1 MLAKL
6 SAGRDLMQLDQ
17 LKRREF
23 MTLLGGASAWP
34 LGARAQQT
42 AMPVIGFVSATARDE
57 NRIAAFRSGLHEA
70 GYDEGRNVAI
80 EYRWAEGQI
89 ERAPR
94 LLTDLVAHQVTVVVA
109 AGSTAVA
116 LAAKAATS
124 TIPIVFNLG
133 GDPVKL
139 GLVTS
144 LNRPGGNVTGVSFLV
159 NLMASKRFEL
169 LHQMLPPAAPI
180 AYLVNPSS
188 SPAAESEQAEVEEV
202 ARALGHPLLIQR
214 AKNEGE
220 IDAAYANLMREQAR
234 ALIIAGDPFFYDR
247 RQQLATLAARHVVP
261 VVYPLREYVVAGG
274 LMSYGT
280 SFAAANRQ
288 TGIYVGKV
296 LKGAQP
302 ADLPVMQSTQFELV
316 LNLTTAK
323 ALGLTVPDKLLA
335 LADEVIE

>member
-1 MLAKL
+1 M
-6 SAGRDLMQLDQ
+6 R
-17 LKRREF
+17 RREF
-23 MTLLGGASAWP
+23 ITLIGGGTAALLSF
-34 LGARAQQT
+34 GARAQQT
-42 AMPVIGFVSATARDE
+42 MPVIGFLSATARDE
-57 NRIAAFRSGLHEA
+57 NRATAFRAGLHEA
-70 GYDEGRNVAI
+70 GYDEGQNVAI

-89 ERAPR
+89 ERAPA
-94 LLTDLVAHQVTVVVA
+94 LVANLVARQVTVIVV

-116 LAAKAATS
+116 LAAKTATS
-124 TIPIVFNLG
+124 TIPIVFSVG

-159 NLMASKRFEL
+159 NLMASKRVEL
-169 LHQMLPPAAPI
+169 LHQMVPAAALI
-180 AYLVNPSS
+180 AYLANPST
-188 SPAAESEQAEVEEV
+188 SPAGLSEQAEVEET
-202 ARALGHPLLIQR
+202 ARALGHPLLTQR
-214 AKNEGE
+214 AKTEGE
-220 IDAAYANLMREQAR
+220 IDAAYVNLMREQAR

-247 RQQLATLAARHVVP
+247 RQQLATLAARHAVP
-261 VVYPLREYVVAGG
+261 VVYPLREYVAAGG

-280 SFAAANRQ
+280 SFAATNRQ
-288 TGIYVGKV
+288 IGIYVGKI

-323 ALGLTVPDKLLA
+323 ALGLHLPDKLLA

>member
-1 MLAKL
+1 M
-6 SAGRDLMQLDQ
+6 
-17 LKRREF
+17 KRREVI
-23 MTLLGGASAWP
+23 TLIVGAAAAWP
-34 LGARAQQT
+34 LTARAQQSP
-42 AMPVIGFVSATARDE
+42 MPVIGFVSATARDE
-57 NRIAAFRSGLHEA
+57 NRVTAFRSGLHEA

-94 LLTDLVAHQVTVVVA
+94 LVADLVARQVTVIVA
-109 AGSTAVA
+109 AGSTPVA

-124 TIPIVFNLG
+124 TIPIVFNMG
-133 GDPVKL
+133 GDPVKF

-159 NLMASKRFEL
+159 NLMGAKRFEL
-169 LHQMLPPAAPI
+169 LHQMVPGAAPI
-180 AYLVNPSS
+180 GYLVNPSS
-188 SPAAESEQAEVEEV
+188 WTAAESERAEVEEA
-202 ARALGHPLLIQR
+202 ARALGHPLLSLH
-214 AKNEGE
+214 AKSESE
-220 IDAAYANLMREQAR
+220 IDEAFAKLVREQVR
-234 ALIIAGDPFFYDR
+234 ALIIEGDPFFYDR
-247 RQQLATLAARHVVP
+247 RQQLATLAARHAVP
-261 VVYPLREYVVAGG
+261 VVYPLREYVAAGG

-280 SFAAANRQ
+280 NFAAANRQ
-288 TGIYVGKV
+288 TGVYVGKI

-323 ALGLTVPDKLLA
+323 ALGLQLPDRLLA

>member
-1 MLAKL
+1 MN
-6 SAGRDLMQLDQ
+6 
-17 LKRREF
+17 RRAF
-23 MTLLGGASAWP
+23 IAAFGGVAAWP
-34 LGARAQQT
+34 MVARAQQT
-42 AMPVIGFVSATARDE
+42 MPLIGFVGATARDE
-57 NRIAAFRSGLHEA
+57 NRVTAFRRGLHEA

-89 ERAPR
+89 ERAPK
-94 LLTDLVAHQVTVVVA
+94 LMADLVARQVTVIVA
-109 AGSTAVA
+109 AGSTPVA

-124 TIPIVFNLG
+124 TIPIVFNMG
-133 GDPVKL
+133 GDPVKF

-169 LHQMLPPAAPI
+169 LHQMVPAAAPI

-188 SPAAESEQAEVEEV
+188 WTAAESEWAEVEEA
-202 ARALGHPLLIQR
+202 ARALGHPLLTFSARTESEVEQ
-214 AKNEGE
+214 
-220 IDAAYANLMREQAR
+220 AYANLVREQAR
-234 ALIIAGDPFFYDR
+234 ALIIQGDPFFFDR
-247 RQQLATLAARHVVP
+247 RQQLATLAARHAIP
-261 VVYPLREYVVAGG
+261 VVYPLREYVATGG

-288 TGIYVGKV
+288 TGLYVGKI
-296 LKGAQP
+296 LKGSQP
-302 ADLPVMQSTQFELV
+302 ADLPVIQSTQFELV

-323 ALGLTVPDKLLA
+323 ALGLTIPDKLLA